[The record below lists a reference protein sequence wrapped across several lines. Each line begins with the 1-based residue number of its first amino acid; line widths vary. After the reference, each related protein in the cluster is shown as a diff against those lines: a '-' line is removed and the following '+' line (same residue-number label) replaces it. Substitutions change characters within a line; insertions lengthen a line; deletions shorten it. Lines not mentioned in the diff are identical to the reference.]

1 MDSKRIARY
10 IVKLFG
16 TAIAVY
22 VAAWILPGIKVD
34 NILWALV
41 VSFILGLL
49 NTFIKPLLQ
58 LISIPFILV
67 TFGLFLV
74 VINAVMLLFASEL
87 VPDRHFMVDGFWPAV
102 WGSIIISIV
111 SWLLEPKNR
120 KNNGDGNQSGFSI
133 RIERSKR
140 NPEDH

>member
-1 MDSKRIARY
+1 MDSSKIARY

-22 VAAWILPGIKVD
+22 VAAWILPGIEVD
-34 NILWALV
+34 NIWWAIV

-67 TFGLFLV
+67 TFGLFLI
-74 VINAVMLLFASEL
+74 VINAVLLLFASDL
-87 VPDRHFMVDGFWPAV
+87 VPDHHFVVNGFWPAF
-102 WGSIIISIV
+102 WGSIIISLV
-111 SWLLEPKNR
+111 SALLEPR
-120 KNNGDGNQSGFSI
+120 KKKGDGDQNQNGISI
-133 RIERSKR
+133 TVKR
-140 NPEDH
+140 GDQDR

>member
-10 IVKLFG
+10 IIKLLG
-16 TAIAVY
+16 TAIAVWI
-22 VAAWILPGIKVD
+22 ADWILPGIKVD
-34 NILWALV
+34 SILWALV

-74 VINAVMLLFASEL
+74 VINAVLLMFASEI
-87 VPDRHFMVDGFWPAV
+87 VPDHHFVVTGFWPAF

-111 SWLLEPKNR
+111 SGLLEPKDRNNDGSNR
-120 KNNGDGNQSGFSI
+120 NGI
-133 RIERSKR
+133 RISMGQK
-140 NPEDH
+140 

>member
-1 MDSKRIARY
+1 MDSKKIARY

-22 VAAWILPGIKVD
+22 VAALIVPGIDVD
-34 NILWALV
+34 NIWWAVV

-67 TFGLFLV
+67 TFGLFLI
-74 VINAVMLLFASEL
+74 VINAVLLIFASEL
-87 VPDRHFMVDGFWPAV
+87 VPDNHFIVTGFWPAF

-111 SWLLEPKNR
+111 SGILEPKDK
-120 KNNGDGNQSGFSI
+120 KNNGGQNQNGISI
-133 RIERSKR
+133 TVNRGDQDK
-140 NPEDH
+140 